1 MNESKLHQPIE
12 GAPNF
17 ALFEFQNSQVAA
29 SRGIDNTIP
38 DDYVPNVEQVA
49 VVLQSLR
56 DFINSPV
63 LISSGYRCAKLN
75 GLVGGVRNSFHTI
88 GRAADFIPVILNS
101 TFEERAARVLDW
113 FAQFSPHSHITQSS
127 AETDY
132 RKPGRH
138 IWKLYTPDIF
148 GNDRL
153 SALLIIYYKQH
164 FFHLQLYG
172 RKEVF

>member
-1 MNESKLHQPIE
+1 MNELKLHQPIE

-17 ALFEFQNSQVAA
+17 TLFEFQNSQVARR
-29 SRGIDNTIP
+29 RGIDNTIP

-63 LISSGYRCAKLN
+63 LISSGYRCVKLN
-75 GLVGGVRNSFHTI
+75 RLVGGVRSSFHTM

-101 TFEERAARVLDW
+101 TFEERVARVLEW
-113 FAQFSPHSHITQSS
+113 FTQFSPHSHIAQSIVD
-127 AETDY
+127 TDY
-132 RKPGRH
+132 RKSGRS
-138 IWKLYTPDIF
+138 IWKLYTSDKF
-148 GNDRL
+148 GNDHL